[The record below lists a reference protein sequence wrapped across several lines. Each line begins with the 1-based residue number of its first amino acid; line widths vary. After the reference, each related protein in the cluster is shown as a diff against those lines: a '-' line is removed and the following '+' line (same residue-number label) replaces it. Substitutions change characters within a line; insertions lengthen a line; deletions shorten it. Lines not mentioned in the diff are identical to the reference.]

1 MPDQTDDLSG
11 MSDIQILEQQVP
23 DREADE
29 TAETPEE
36 SETEEE
42 TTEEDSAGEEEP
54 TEEEEPEEEPVEE
67 PEEVEPGQ
75 LKVQDVVKKYPNL
88 FKEFPELKQNL
99 FLARQFQE
107 MVDSPEQMKEA
118 IVQANY
124 FQYFQ
129 DRVLQGDA
137 KEVLTSIKNS
147 GDAKALSNF
156 AENFLPALQ
165 EVDENTFYKISA
177 PILQNALYQAIVEAE
192 QTGTED
198 LAKAAKWIHRFVFGT
213 VDVKKPEFRR
223 NQKTPEIDAE
233 RQQLLQEKANWEYQR
248 LGEAFHEVSGGIVS
262 DLKRRVLKD
271 LDPKN
276 EIQPYVKKKLVDD
289 IIQETGKTLA
299 KDPRHNKQMDALWQ
313 RYKDSGMQPN
323 GKTRIKDTYLARA
336 IAILPGIR
344 AKLRAEAL
352 GKKHVPSSG
361 NTGFRTQNPVR
372 PSGGAGKPQMIK
384 PGRTITPDKVDYS
397 KTSDL
402 DLLSGKA
409 VLKK

>member
-1 MPDQTDDLSG
+1 MAEPTDELTG

-23 DREADE
+23 DEPAQTEEETESEIEVSEEDTEGEDSETEDE
-29 TAETPEE
+29 PEE
-36 SETEEE
+36 SEEEIEEE
-42 TTEEDSAGEEEP
+42 LEP
-54 TEEEEPEEEPVEE
+54 
-67 PEEVEPGQ
+67 EPGQ

-88 FKEFPELKQNL
+88 FKEFPELKNNL

-107 MVDSPEQMKEA
+107 MVDSPQQLQEA

-147 GDAKALSNF
+147 GDAKALSSF

-213 VDVKKPEFRR
+213 VEVKKPEFRR
-223 NQKTPEIDAE
+223 AQKAPEIDAE
-233 RQQLLQEKANWEYQR
+233 RQQLLQEKANWERQR
-248 LGEAFHEVSGGIVS
+248 LGESFHEVSGGIVS
-262 DLKRRVLKD
+262 DLKKRILKD

-289 IIQETGKTLA
+289 IIQETGRTLA
-299 KDPRHNKQMDALWQ
+299 KDPRHNKTMDALWA

-352 GKKHVPSSG
+352 GRKHVASQSVG
-361 NTGFRTQNPVR
+361 NKQQITR

-384 PGRTITPDKVDYS
+384 NTRALTPDKVDYS

-409 VLKK
+409 VLKKG

>member
-1 MPDQTDDLSG
+1 MADTTDELTG

-23 DREADE
+23 DE
-29 TAETPEE
+29 TAET
-36 SETEEE
+36 
-42 TTEEDSAGEEEP
+42 EEDSVAAEEASEEDSTGEEESL
-54 TEEEEPEEEPVEE
+54 EEEEPEEEPIE
-67 PEEVEPGQ
+67 PEDVEPGQ

-107 MVDSPEQMKEA
+107 VVDSPEQLQEA

-147 GDAKALSNF
+147 GDAKALSSF

-213 VDVKKPEFRR
+213 VDVKKPEFKR
-223 NQKTPEIDAE
+223 NQRPPEIDAE
-233 RQQLLQEKANWEYQR
+233 RQQLLQEKANWERQR
-248 LGEAFHEVSGGIVS
+248 LGESFYEVSSGIVA
-262 DLKRRVLKD
+262 DLKKRVLKD
-271 LDPKN
+271 LDPN
-276 EIQPYVKKKLVDD
+276 DEIQPYVKKKLVDD
-289 IIQETGKTLA
+289 IIQETGRTLA
-299 KDPRHNKQMDALWQ
+299 KDPRHNKTMDSLWA

-323 GKTRIKDTYLARA
+323 GKTRIRDTYLARA

-352 GKKHVPSSG
+352 GRKHVPA
-361 NTGFRTQNPVR
+361 NPQNRNQVTR

-384 PGRTITPDKVDYS
+384 NTRALTPDKVDYS

-409 VLKK
+409 VLKKP

>member
-1 MPDQTDDLSG
+1 MADTPDDLTG

-23 DREADE
+23 DEPVEAEE
-29 TAETPEE
+29 TEE
-36 SETEEE
+36 SEEE
-42 TTEEDSAGEEEP
+42 TTEEDSEGEEEP
-54 TEEEEPEEEPVEE
+54 SEDEEEEPEEEPEE
-67 PEEVEPGQ
+67 PEDVEPGQ
-75 LKVQDVVKKYPNL
+75 LKVQDVIKKYPNV

-107 MVDSPEQMKEA
+107 LVDSPEQVKEA

-147 GDAKALSNF
+147 GDAKALSEF
-156 AENFLPALQ
+156 ANNFLPALH

-177 PILQNALYQAIVEAE
+177 PILQNALYQAVVEAE
-192 QTGTED
+192 QSGTED
-198 LAKAAKWIHRFVFGT
+198 LAKAAKWIHRFIFGT
-213 VDVKKPEFRR
+213 TDIKKPAARQQR
-223 NQKTPEIDAE
+223 APEIDAE
-233 RQQLLQEKANWEYQR
+233 RQQLLEEKSNWERQR
-248 LGEAFHEVSGGIVS
+248 LGEAFQEVSGGIVS
-262 DLKRRVLKD
+262 DLKKRILKD

-299 KDPRHNKQMDALWQ
+299 KDPRHNKTMDSLWQ
-313 RYKDSGMQPN
+313 RFKDSGMQAN
-323 GKTRIKDTYLARA
+323 GKTRIRDTYLARA
-336 IAILPGIR
+336 IAVLPGIR
-344 AKLRAEAL
+344 SKLRAEAL
-352 GKKHVPSSG
+352 GRKYVPSS
-361 NTGFRTQNPVR
+361 QNRNQQVTR
-372 PSGGAGKPQMIK
+372 PSGGAGKPQIV
-384 PGRTITPDKVDYS
+384 RTGKTLTPSKVDYS

-402 DLLSGKA
+402 DLISGKA